1 MRCSRRSRGADVRA
15 TVLALLIG
23 CSESQPQPQP
33 PAQAP
38 AGSESTPARV
48 IADAAVPDAAPPIP
62 IVDTPMKWS
71 KKREALTL
79 SYRRQHSDRDVE
91 NLTIEPKVIV
101 LHYTAGGSG
110 AATRAYMDNLEIEA
124 SRPELRKAGLVN
136 VSSHFVI
143 ERDGTIYRIQ
153 PETRFARHCI
163 GLNHLA
169 IGIENVGDD
178 KKWPLTDAQVSA
190 NVALIR
196 DLTARFPITHLLGHF
211 EAMKF
216 KKHAY
221 YVELDPNYG
230 NDKPDPGAA
239 FMQKVRA
246 KVGELKLQ
254 GL

>member
-1 MRCSRRSRGADVRA
+1 MRA
-15 TVLALLIG
+15 LALLLIVA
-23 CSESQPQPQP
+23 CSETPAQPVPAPP
-33 PAQAP
+33 PAPDAAP
-38 AGSESTPARV
+38 VR
-48 IADAAVPDAAPPIP
+48 IADAAVSDAVKPLP
-62 IVDTPMKWS
+62 IVDAPMKWGT
-71 KKREALTL
+71 KREALTL
-79 SYRRQHSDRDVE
+79 AYRRQHSARDAKD
-91 NLTIEPKVIV
+91 LTIEPKVIL

-110 AATRAYMDNLEIEA
+110 KSTRAYMDNVEIEA

-143 ERDGTIYRIQ
+143 ERDGTTYRIQ

-163 GLNHLA
+163 GLNHVA

-178 KKWPLTDAQVSA
+178 NKWPLTDAQVDA
-190 NVALIR
+190 NAALIR

-221 YVELDPNYG
+221 YKELDPNYG

-239 FMQKVRA
+239 FMTKVRA
-246 KVGELKLQ
+246 KVGDLKLQ

>member
-1 MRCSRRSRGADVRA
+1 MRRV
-15 TVLALLIG
+15 VLALLIG
-23 CSESQPQPQP
+23 CTEAQPQPAP
-33 PAQAP
+33 P
-38 AGSESTPARV
+38 T
-48 IADAAVPDAAPPIP
+48 AVPDAAPPARV
-62 IVDTPMKWS
+62 IVDAAGPDAAPTRQEIAIVDAPMKWS
-71 KKREALTL
+71 AKREELTL
-79 SYRRQHSDRDVE
+79 SYRRQHSDREAKD
-91 NLTIEPKVIV
+91 LTIEPRVIV

-110 AATRAYMDNLEIEA
+110 KSTRAYMDNLEIEA
-124 SRPELRKAGLVN
+124 SRPELRKAGRVN

-163 GLNHLA
+163 GLNHVA

-178 KKWPLTDAQVSA
+178 KKWPLTDAQVAA
-190 NVALIR
+190 NVALVR
-196 DLTARFPITHLLGHF
+196 DLAARFPITHLLGHF

-216 KKHAY
+216 KKHPH

-246 KVGELKLQ
+246 KVGELELQ

>member
-1 MRCSRRSRGADVRA
+1 MRRV
-15 TVLALLIG
+15 VLALLVG
-23 CSESQPQPQP
+23 CTEAQP
-33 PAQAP
+33 PPPRPTAVP
-38 AGSESTPARV
+38 DARV
-48 IADAAVPDAAPPIP
+48 IVDAAVPDTAVPDAAGIA
-62 IVDTPMKWS
+62 IVDAPMTWS
-71 KKREALTL
+71 TKREELTL
-79 SYRRQHSDRDVE
+79 AYRRQHSDRDAKD
-91 NLTIEPKVIV
+91 LTIEPRVIV

-110 AATRAYMDNLEIEA
+110 KSTRAYMDNLEIEA
-124 SRPELRKAGLVN
+124 SRPELRKAGRVN

-178 KKWPLTDAQVSA
+178 RTWPLTDAQVAA
-190 NVALIR
+190 NVALVR
-196 DLTARFPITHLLGHF
+196 ELTARFPITHLLGHF

-216 KKHAY
+216 KKHPY
-221 YVELDPNYG
+221 YAELDPNYG

-246 KVGELKLQ
+246 RVGDLKLQ

>member
-1 MRCSRRSRGADVRA
+1 MPDATARGV
-15 TVLALLIG
+15 V
-23 CSESQPQPQP
+23 
-33 PAQAP
+33 
-38 AGSESTPARV
+38 
-48 IADAAVPDAAPPIP
+48 DAAPVVVDVAPAVAI
-62 IVDTPMKWS
+62 IDTPIKWS
-71 KKREALTL
+71 TKREALTL
-79 SYRRQHSDRDVE
+79 SYRRAHSDRDATD
-91 NLTIEPKVIV
+91 LTIEPKVIL

-110 AATRAYMDNLEIEA
+110 KSTREYMDNVEIEA

-178 KKWPLTDAQVSA
+178 KKWPLTAAQVEA

-246 KVGELKLQ
+246 KVGDLKLQ